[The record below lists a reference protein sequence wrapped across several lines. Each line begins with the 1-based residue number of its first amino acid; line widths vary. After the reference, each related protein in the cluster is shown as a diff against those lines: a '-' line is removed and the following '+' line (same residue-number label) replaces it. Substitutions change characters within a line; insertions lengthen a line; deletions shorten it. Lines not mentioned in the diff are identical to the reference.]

1 MRIALGADHAGFR
14 YKERIKKYLLQRG
27 YTVVDFGTHSEKPV
41 DYPGIIRPV
50 AEAVARRECDRG
62 IVIGGSGNGEA
73 IVANRVPG
81 IRCALC
87 WNTTTARLS
96 REHNNANMISLG
108 ERTIPLTTALKIVDV
123 WLAVRFTGGRHRRRI
138 MQIDGAYR
146 ASRPPV

>member
-14 YKERIKKYLLQRG
+14 YKERIKKYLLQGG
-27 YTVVDFGTHSEKPV
+27 YTVVDFGTYSQKPV

-50 AEAVARRECDRG
+50 AEAVAGRECDRG

-108 ERTIPLTTALKIVDV
+108 ERTIPLTTAVKIVDV
-123 WLAVRFTGGRHRRRI
+123 WLATRFTGGRHRRRI
-138 MQIDGAYR
+138 EQIDGAYR
-146 ASRPPV
+146 AS